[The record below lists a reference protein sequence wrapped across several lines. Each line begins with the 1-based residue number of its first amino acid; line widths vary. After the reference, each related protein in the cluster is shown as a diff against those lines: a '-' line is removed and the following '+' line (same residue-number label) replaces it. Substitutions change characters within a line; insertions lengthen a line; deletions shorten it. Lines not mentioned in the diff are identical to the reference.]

1 MKPFA
6 VRNLSDQSF
15 GERLQTTLGMVLE
28 HGNLPGQI
36 VDAIAEQ
43 ITPEAIGTTV
53 AVVGLFVALQATPL
67 GWFAD
72 AILVGAA
79 WFEFGS
85 VAFDLVSGL
94 IDLVRSVDGAGT
106 RADLCAAADRL
117 SGLIATLVAD
127 LSGDV
132 ATAGA
137 AGAVDGA
144 RLIRRLFSSNRDDAL
159 EAQPR
164 PCRKDDDDIGQG
176 CSLNT
181 HAVTQTRREE
191 QLVEQL
197 EEDHRTIQEETRA
210 EAAERGTR
218 PRSPSPA
225 VSRAFAI
232 DADGRVIE
240 TDQRRL
246 NLPQDM
252 RNGREETIIKDGT
265 TFTIPDHHAY
275 MRRVDSAY
283 AEAGI
288 PLNDRTRQMIWSHIT
303 STDRFNVVEGLPGLH
318 SEVLAVNDVFNAAPN
333 IDIRNIT
340 VGTYHLPSSDPTSF
354 PACTNCSGI
363 LKGIRIITG

>member
-164 PCRKDDDDIGQG
+164 PCRK
-176 CSLNT
+176 
-181 HAVTQTRREE
+181 A
-191 QLVEQL
+191 
-197 EEDHRTIQEETRA
+197 
-210 EAAERGTR
+210 
-218 PRSPSPA
+218 
-225 VSRAFAI
+225 
-232 DADGRVIE
+232 
-240 TDQRRL
+240 
-246 NLPQDM
+246 
-252 RNGREETIIKDGT
+252 KDGEGCDLEPSHGPHIDPQVQLDRQLDASWARLT
-265 TFTIPDHHAY
+265 RDGVKGHNNQCYIGRLCCTFGRNHYQNTRNATKFSNELGKH
-275 MRRVDSAY
+275 
-283 AEAGI
+283 GG
-288 PLNDRTRQMIWSHIT
+288 DRNW
-303 STDRFNVVEGLPGLH
+303 FC
-318 SEVLAVNDVFNAAPN
+318 SENRGHQFL
-333 IDIRNIT
+333 R
-340 VGTYHLPSSDPTSF
+340 H
-354 PACTNCSGI
+354 
-363 LKGIRIITG
+363 